1 MSRLKSSLTRSA
13 PFSPI
18 RLASSPT
25 VMASGTMTSRTC
37 FSRGFEG
44 PPCMRRSFSR
54 ARLSAASER
63 ARRPSSSLRAL
74 LTVSLPARR
83 LSGFSAVRA
92 ALSSFFLRSG
102 FLGSGRAGV
111 SAAVSPAAA
120 AGSSA
125 GCCAGFCASSVA
137 ALAASSSAL
146 RFSSARFFWSS
157 AAWRACSSSRLRA
170 SSLWRRRSSS
180 ASRCRRATRSC
191 GVSSAGAAGFLGAAF
206 LATGAGAGSGA
217 GGGGGGGGG
226 AAGGVSPGF
235 TSLRRRFTS
244 TATLLVRPWLKV
256 CLTSPG

>member
-1 MSRLKSSLTRSA
+1 M
-13 PFSPI
+13 
-18 RLASSPT
+18 
-25 VMASGTMTSRTC
+25 
-37 FSRGFEG
+37 
-44 PPCMRRSFSR
+44 
-54 ARLSAASER
+54 
-63 ARRPSSSLRAL
+63 
-74 LTVSLPARR
+74 TVSLPARR

-102 FLGSGRAGV
+102 FLGSGRATGVKRRGAGDGVPAAALSPAGV

-125 GCCAGFCASSVA
+125 GCCAGFCACSVA

-146 RFSSARFFWSS
+146 RFSSARFFWYS

-191 GVSSAGAAGFLGAAF
+191 GVSSAGAAGFFGAAF
-206 LATGAGAGSGA
+206 LATGAGAGSGT